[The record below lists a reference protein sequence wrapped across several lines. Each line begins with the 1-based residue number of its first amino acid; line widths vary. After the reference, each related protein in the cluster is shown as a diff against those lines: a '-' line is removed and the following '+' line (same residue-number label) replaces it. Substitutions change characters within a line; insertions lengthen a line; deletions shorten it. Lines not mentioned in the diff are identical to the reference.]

1 MNFIVHNKI
10 RASNIRNYNT
20 LFFRELFQYLPPIDC
35 PSNLEGE
42 SLMNYIQTV
51 KNSKEFQKKSKKESI
66 RGKGK

>member
-10 RASNIRNYNT
+10 RASNIRSYNT

-51 KNSKEFQKKSKKESI
+51 KN
-66 RGKGK
+66 